1 MSKRFANFLL
11 ASKDQVDRQLA
22 NFATDQA
29 TTAAGTGEAL
39 DTISQ
44 ACSYVLTNGGKR
56 IRPTLVYAAAQALGH
71 KGHGTDLDHVACALE
86 MIHTYSLVHDD
97 LPAMDDDD
105 LRRGRPSCHKAF
117 NEATAILAGDALQAW
132 AFELLADAPGFNAAQ
147 RVALIKSLAQAAGLQ
162 GMVGGQAMDIAA
174 TNSNVNLQQLQSMHA
189 FKTGAIIR
197 AALTMGGIAANAS
210 AEQLSALDTYGTHIG
225 LAFQVV
231 DDILDVEGN
240 AETLGKTQGKD
251 SKANKPTY
259 VSLMGL
265 DGAKKESQRLLQA
278 ALEALGKFGVSA
290 DSLRGLAHYI
300 IARDR

>member
-1 MSKRFANFLL
+1 
-11 ASKDQVDRQLA
+11 
-22 NFATDQA
+22 
-29 TTAAGTGEAL
+29 
-39 DTISQ
+39 
-44 ACSYVLTNGGKR
+44 
-56 IRPTLVYAAAQALGH
+56 
-71 KGHGTDLDHVACALE
+71 
-86 MIHTYSLVHDD
+86 
-97 LPAMDDDD
+97 
-105 LRRGRPSCHKAF
+105 
-117 NEATAILAGDALQAW
+117 
-132 AFELLADAPGFNAAQ
+132 
-147 RVALIKSLAQAAGLQ
+147 
-162 GMVGGQAMDIAA
+162 MDIAA

-197 AALTMGGIAANAS
+197 AALAMGGIAANAS

-278 ALEALGKFGVSA
+278 ALEALGEFGVSA

-300 IARDR
+300 TARDR

>member
-147 RVALIKSLAQAAGLQ
+147 RVALIKSLAKAAGLQ

-300 IARDR
+300 TARDR

>member
-22 NFATDQA
+22 DFATDQA

-147 RVALIKSLAQAAGLQ
+147 RVALIKSLAKAAGLQ

-278 ALEALGKFGVSA
+278 ALEALGEFGVSA